1 MNFFDSRF
9 SYKIVKSY
17 LTYKLRRLRGDIG
30 TKNPAIPT
38 YVDFLC
44 TPRCN
49 LKCSFC
55 HRWQIK
61 DKEDD
66 TAKSLAVIDKIA
78 EAGVACIFFSG
89 GEPLLRKDLEILAE
103 HAGKKGL
110 VLTLTTNGT
119 LLTKERAITLGGY
132 FESITVSL
140 DGFEETHDQIRGV
153 KGTYKKAMKAIHL
166 LKEHSTKAKIG
177 INFTLCKTNSA
188 EIIPLFTKFR
198 SIVDF
203 ASFAPVNPYPPSNGS
218 MIPLHD
224 IDDIITSLLALKKEK
239 PSNVILPDQYIR
251 TLRQFYALELE
262 KKCHAC
268 ELYCCV
274 DWNGNLWLCSV
285 YEHPIGS
292 LHEAPLEQIIR
303 EKKSEITELVNKCPG
318 CMTTCTMLP
327 SLLYEKSFF
336 SGFALDAA
344 MGWLKIR

>member
-1 MNFFDSRF
+1 MNFFDARF
-9 SYKIVKSY
+9 SYKIIKSY
-17 LTYKLRRLRGDIG
+17 LTFKLRKARGDIG
-30 TKNPAIPT
+30 TQNSAILT

-44 TPRCN
+44 TNRCN

-55 HRWQIK
+55 QRWQIK
-61 DKEDD
+61 DQEDD

-78 EAGVACIFFSG
+78 AAGVASIFFSG
-89 GEPLLRKDLEILAE
+89 GEPLLRKDLESLAE
-103 HAGKKGL
+103 HARQKGL

-119 LLTKERAITLGGY
+119 LLTQERAMRLGKY

-140 DGFEETHDQIRGV
+140 DGFEATHDKIRGV

-166 LKEHSTKAKIG
+166 LKEYSTNAKIG

-188 EIIPLFTKFR
+188 EMIPLFTELR
-198 SIVDF
+198 NIVDF
-203 ASFAPVNPYPPSNGS
+203 ASFAPVNPYPPSNDS

-224 IDDIITSLLALKKEK
+224 INDIITSLLVLKKEK

-251 TLRQFYALELE
+251 TLQQYYSLELE
-262 KKCHAC
+262 KRCATC
-268 ELYCCV
+268 VLYCCI

-292 LHEAPLEQIIR
+292 LHEASLEQIIR
-303 EKKSEITELVNKCPG
+303 EKKAEITELVNKCPG

-327 SLLYEKSFF
+327 SSLYETSLFF
-336 SGFALDAA
+336 GIALGAA
-344 MGWLKIR
+344 MSWLKIR